1 MAVTSIWAV
10 SKRLNNAIN
19 YVRNPEKTTDR
30 PELSHE
36 AILARKAVGDVIDYA
51 ANADKTDQRMYVTGI
66 NCSEK
71 YALEDFML
79 TKKRWH
85 KEGGR
90 LAYHGYQAFRE
101 GEGEITAELAH
112 EIGVKLAKEVW
123 GNRFEVL
130 VATHLNTGHYHN
142 HFIVNSVSFSDGL
155 KYIRS
160 NSDYR
165 YMKDV
170 SDRLCREAGLHVLS
184 SPSSRR
190 GKSYDEWLAERD
202 GKPTVRGMIREDIDR
217 AIWLSRTEREFITT
231 MKKWGYKFRFYEKDG
246 KTELKHPGIKPFGA
260 KSYFRFCNLG
270 DGYDIEQI
278 KKRIML
284 NTTVPTEMPVTATG
298 PVRSIQDIHDDNNS
312 LHGIYRRYC
321 VRLYTYVCHPRK
333 REFIPMA
340 LREDI
345 IKLDHYIELMDLLY
359 GNHINDK
366 SSLIG
371 LRESWQLQLTSLLA
385 KRKMYYA
392 QKERAIRMH
401 NNNELKLTKA
411 MIANT
416 SKQIREL
423 RKKIKLADEVVTDMS
438 KVYTRL
444 NVPDKNPEIINK
456 NQKRRVMR

>member
-1 MAVTSIWAV
+1 MAVTAIWAV
-10 SKRLNNAIN
+10 SKRLDNAIN
-19 YVRNPEKTTDR
+19 YVSNPEKTTER
-30 PELSHE
+30 PELSRE
-36 AILARKAVGDVIDYA
+36 AILARKAVGDVIEYA

-112 EIGVKLAKEVW
+112 EIGVKLAKKVW
-123 GNRFEVL
+123 GDRFEVL

-155 KYIRS
+155 KYVRT

-170 SDRLCREAGLHVLS
+170 SDRLCREAGLHVID

-217 AIWLSRTEREFITT
+217 AIWLSRSEKEFITT
-231 MKKWGYKFRFYEKDG
+231 MKQWGYKFRFYEQDG

-270 DGYDIEQI
+270 YGYELEQI
-278 KKRIML
+278 KNRIVL
-284 NTTVPTEMPVTATG
+284 NTTVPSEMPIAATG
-298 PVRSIQDIHDDNNS
+298 PVRNIPDIPDDKDT
-312 LHGIYRRYC
+312 LQGIYRRYC
-321 VRLYTYVCHPRK
+321 IRLYTYVCHPKK
-333 REFIPMA
+333 RAFIPMA

-345 IKLDHYIELMDLLY
+345 IKLDRYIERLDLLY
-359 GNHINDK
+359 GNHINDTT
-366 SSLIG
+366 SLLG
-371 LRESWQLQLTSLLA
+371 LRECWQLQLTSLLA
-385 KRKMYYA
+385 ERKGYYA

-401 NNNELKLTKA
+401 NNSEITLAKVKITD
-411 MIANT
+411 T

-423 RKKIKLADEVVTDMS
+423 RRKIKLADEVVIDTN
-438 KVYTRL
+438 KVCTRL

-456 NQKRRVMR
+456 KRKGVMR